1 VSSPSYQTLAPG
13 WHIGFGHLPD
23 VGPGVGAC
31 CASCQ
36 AGGPCTGCT
45 SDTGTGSNPETLPI
59 PPVPIHD
66 VRLKPGDTS
75 FPVGF
80 GQPANAPVVTTS
92 VPVAVVASWAVPVAI
107 AAVAGLFGFG
117 VAYFISK

>member
-1 VSSPSYQTLAPG
+1 LSALSYRTFAPG
-13 WHIGFGHLPD
+13 WHVGLGHAP
-23 VGPGVGAC
+23 VAGTC

-36 AGGPCTGCT
+36 AGGPCSGCG
-45 SDTGTGSNPETLPI
+45 SGAGTGSNPETLPI
-59 PPVPIHD
+59 PPLPIHD

-80 GQPANAPVVTTS
+80 GQPANAPIATTS
-92 VPVAVVASWAVPVAI
+92 VPVAVVASWAVPVSI
-107 AAVAGLFGFG
+107 AVLAGLAGFG